1 MIFTAKS
8 VESDGKRS
16 GSVTKTD
23 DETTDKEDT
32 EKDVE
37 MEQSNLENIN
47 EDEDDASVERLVYNI
62 SKSIRPYLMCMC
74 NSNLQV

>member
-62 SKSIRPYLMCMC
+62 SKSIL
-74 NSNLQV
+74 SDHI

>member
-23 DETTDKEDT
+23 DEATDKAWEDS
-32 EKDVE
+32 EKDIE
-37 MEQSNLENIN
+37 MEQSNLENNN
-47 EDEDDASVERLVYNI
+47 EDEDDASVERLVHNI
-62 SKSIRPYLMCMC
+62 SKSMRPKLMCMC
-74 NSNLQV
+74 NSNL

>member
-1 MIFTAKS
+1 MIILIFTAKS

-62 SKSIRPYLMCMC
+62 SKSIL
-74 NSNLQV
+74 SDHI